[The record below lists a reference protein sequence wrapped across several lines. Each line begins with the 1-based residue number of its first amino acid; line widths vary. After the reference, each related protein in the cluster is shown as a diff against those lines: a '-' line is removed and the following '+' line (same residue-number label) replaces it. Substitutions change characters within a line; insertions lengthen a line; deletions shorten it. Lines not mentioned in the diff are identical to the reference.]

1 MSLKSTLGLDGFD
14 LAIQGALTAL
24 IMGGFIGFGGGD
36 DGAIGA
42 TMTLG
47 ISLVVL
53 WIRRAI
59 AAIYDAELRHVG
71 KPAAVAGTTHV
82 YHQYVIR
89 HRHRDGLRQRM
100 KAMGVATNVHYPMPV
115 HLQPAYA
122 GRVALGPRA
131 CKATEALATTNA
143 TAVTRATV
151 ALCSMA
157 HDDGPPAGA
166 GHQGEAHPPGDPDRR
181 PLEPRGAALHR
192 VAPGRGSE
200 AAGRRPGQPT
210 LPL

>member
-59 AAIYDAELRHVG
+59 AMRRIRRIQGEGPGPERIIELEQRMSELEFQAQTRIAELEERLDFTERLL
-71 KPAAVAGTTHV
+71 A
-82 YHQYVIR
+82 
-89 HRHRDGLRQRM
+89 RQSRE
-100 KAMGVATNVHYPMPV
+100 N
-115 HLQPAYA
+115 L
-122 GRVALGPRA
+122 
-131 CKATEALATTNA
+131 
-143 TAVTRATV
+143 
-151 ALCSMA
+151 
-157 HDDGPPAGA
+157 PPAG
-166 GHQGEAHPPGDPDRR
+166 DPLR
-181 PLEPRGAALHR
+181 
-192 VAPGRGSE
+192 
-200 AAGRRPGQPT
+200 
-210 LPL
+210 